1 MREDLIAE
9 PEKER
14 RYLLNV
20 IRWFRYLG
28 RQDIAL
34 QGHKGEDNFGQ
45 LMVLAGAKD
54 ENMRDH
60 LNKPLGNKYTSHDI
74 QNELLEILTH
84 HVGKLKKLEKCFFYN
99 GRRVYSYQQ

>member
-1 MREDLIAE
+1 MLLDDLDIWVDKILHYKVTKVRIILGNGSFVGAE
-9 PEKER
+9 
-14 RYLLNV
+14 
-20 IRWFRYLG
+20 
-28 RQDIAL
+28 
-34 QGHKGEDNFGQ
+34 
-45 LMVLAGAKD
+45 D

-99 GRRVYSYQQ
+99 GRRVYSHQQ